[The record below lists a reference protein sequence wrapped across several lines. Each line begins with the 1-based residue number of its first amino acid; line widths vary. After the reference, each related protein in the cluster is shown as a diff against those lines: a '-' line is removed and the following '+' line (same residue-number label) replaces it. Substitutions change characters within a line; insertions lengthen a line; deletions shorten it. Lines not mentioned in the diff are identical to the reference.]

1 MKKHLLILFVAMF
14 AAAWSLNAQTI
25 VINEGF
31 ENGIQ
36 DSVWTQEYVVGETPW
51 AVESVE
57 DNLAFPT
64 DVWQGSKRAYLR
76 NTTGVTQ
83 GFKTRLVSKVMDL
96 SPNVIYQPEMTFWYA
111 NPKWTADRDTLRV
124 LYKTGHNADWKQ
136 LAEFSTASATWQKV
150 TLVLPEVNST
160 YQIAFEGTDN
170 LGRGIV
176 LDSIKLRSAPECTIP
191 YDINAT
197 SLGNGKVNI
206 TWNASWDADA
216 YELIVTKDSINPD
229 TVASIPDSLGI
240 VVIHEQVDG
249 LKQNAEVQLTSG
261 EYYYV
266 YVRSLCFKENSA
278 WNSEDPNQNGAYYFR
293 VKATKYLPYSYNF
306 NKDYNAGKLGRD
318 AEWTWGNNTGNYN
331 PFIST
336 HLNATECAQYSN
348 DGTMSLVF
356 TGTNSATTAIPAGK
370 YAYVAT
376 PALDDT
382 TVTNF
387 SLSTC
392 QVSFWATV
400 HKYTGR
406 NYAHSIIVGVMTDP
420 EDVTTFV
427 PVDTVSVWGTSTFQE
442 CIVDLAPYQG
452 EGTYVAFASNFDK
465 QNIFY
470 IDNLLIQQKPAVNKV
485 TKIYVNPR
493 DTYANITWEGNAKSY
508 NVLITSAEVEN
519 PSNPKAELVVEQAT
533 VNTNEYKA
541 TKLEADH
548 SWNRPYYVYIQAE
561 GTAWSYRYPFVTI
574 ASAKELPYEFDME
587 QASGAYYIGDNASKL
602 YPNEIGIFS
611 NDPDYPSVSTSNPY
625 KGSTCLYLTKDPG
638 NDSWVTFPMVDS
650 IQNKQMMFFLSG
662 NTTPAQVRATVGVMT
677 NPMDINTF
685 EPVSEFLLSANIYT
699 RCYVNFANY
708 KGEEGVIAIV
718 WSDVEGMELNTN
730 NYIDNVVIEEIAS
743 CLPPRNIQVEAFAD
757 SLALIWDKSIVNEWE
772 VILTKKRIYENQL
785 EGTAD
790 KVISTVGMD
799 NVLAV
804 DTFVWADTNT
814 DPVLSFGGLNW
825 YETYYVYLRSV
836 CGEEETWWL
845 EVVTRTACPEM
856 FSAPYVEDFEEGEGM
871 AIGCWQGFDTG
882 SGYPKIMSTP
892 NSGRQSLEL
901 WSTTT
906 THRSWI
912 VAPKVDLKLEDMM
925 IEYYARSYGS
935 TTKTVLYT
943 GFMTDPTDTATF
955 IPVDTFYIANGSKFY
970 KHTIDMAPFK
980 EHEGKYIAITTG
992 LATTLEMNSDVYID
1006 DIAIKNTYCAAPFD
1020 ITATDIEK
1028 NSIDIEWKGRTDD
1041 KWQVTVLDKYAPLDT
1056 DSNRIAPYDESNVIV
1071 KDTILTNRALHV
1083 EGLKSVTKY
1092 YFYIRPTC
1100 GDSIWAMDS
1109 IKSGCQKIN
1118 PNVPNKETFESYP
1131 SSTSYKVE
1139 QQADCWI
1146 GGNGNPKASTSYLPY
1161 IYKSTTYANSG
1172 ENSYKIYG
1180 YQSGSTDYT
1189 PAWIASPEIDC
1200 QSMNDLLVS
1209 FTYYM
1214 STTSTYALLYGVMT
1228 DPEDLSTFV
1237 VLDSVKGTGTFVPVN
1252 VDLSEHADSIPA
1264 GAKYFAWRTPYG
1276 TSTTAYIDDV
1286 SIITM
1291 KCPIV
1296 KPSYSELQ
1304 AESVRISSGLRVNNP
1319 WTLLITTKEIPADS
1333 LNTPGFTYPDS
1344 IVVYKETISARSKV
1358 VTGLTGET
1366 EYYVA
1371 VASVCEDSEPYWVTT
1386 SFLTPCKPI
1395 TPEALGTITFS
1406 KDEGYIAGSSAAR
1419 YLPCW
1424 TIGSKTPNLAP
1435 SSGYI
1440 PYVGET
1446 STYLRNDH
1454 NYLYLYS
1461 YIYTTSHN
1469 DGAYAIMP
1477 TLDVDS
1483 IKDYQVNFFA
1493 RGNTSATA
1501 NSQVIVG
1508 IITDPSDLNTFVVVD
1523 TLTLNKQA
1531 YEPFTISFENYQGDY
1546 LGNAGKNI
1554 MFLGEFGVTNY
1565 AYISEISVTKIPAC
1579 PAVKEIEVDSIGGDF
1594 AYISWESNA
1603 PKARL
1608 LFSTRELADSLKA
1621 DYVYLIDTIVT
1632 NYDSVRIDN
1641 LTPST
1646 QYFAYVQNLCED
1658 ENSEVSMKYARF
1670 LTDCPQEGKGFKAP
1684 YFNDFDATTAT
1695 GSGNKPDCWTGVYLT
1710 HDTVAT
1716 TQTYPYVNT
1725 TASNA
1730 YSGSNS
1736 MYMYSYW
1743 YSTSS
1748 NNKTIAVAPL
1758 VQGNLSDYMI
1768 SFYAKRSG
1776 TTTSY
1781 GGKLLVGYVT
1791 NTDPQAINSTFVLLD
1806 SVMVEDATQKYYD
1819 LSLADK
1825 EIPEGARIALK
1836 ADHSIQG
1843 LTGTSRY
1850 ASFYIDNFR
1859 IGLPPTCYPP
1869 TIEAGK
1875 TTLNTAEVNIT
1886 PYEEGN
1892 NLWQLAVIPDSIH
1905 EEIWDIKQYL
1915 DTMTTYMV
1923 TADSANFVVSGLD
1936 HSTTYQIYARTMCGG
1951 DDGNSAWTD
1960 NPISTITQYFYKDA
1974 YFFGFET
1981 SEEWI
1986 RSYLSTN
1993 DDYYLHPALRTGY
2006 QGGSNA
2012 TSYSYYPYSRENT
2025 SSYIYSSGPKDSKT
2039 NIGALCMYAT
2049 TSYYGAYIIFPS
2061 ITEPKD
2067 RSFSFKMRPGYL
2079 SEKTMKVSTTYATR
2093 IQVGTIDKGEGF
2105 ETFQP
2110 LAEIEQDVLKKT
2122 IVATEANNFLYT
2134 NYTLDVDSATLA
2146 DKQIVIYQPEPPTTS
2161 YAYIDN
2167 VELGEAK
2174 GFGLV
2179 SILGI
2184 NRKATE
2190 AEIIWGNIDGPW
2202 NLVLTTYNETT
2213 KETDTVATYTNLNKT
2228 SLVVTGLQPQ
2238 TTYGVTL
2245 SPVNAPE
2252 NSSYELISTKTFT
2265 TPCLPIEPN
2274 AKGEFFWDFNNPA
2287 EWEQSDVIVGN
2298 DAKDTA
2304 YYKPECFT
2312 TATTYTNSPS
2322 TSNVYYNWF
2331 IQRKGCA
2338 YTAAPTYSSTYVHY
2352 EYGVDDSPCLKVY
2365 SGSSTSS
2372 YMTPY
2377 IVLPELNCSFDTMMI
2392 EFYGRCFANY
2402 DATYSTVA
2410 SQNKMVSAT
2419 YLGASYSKSIVV
2431 GTLTDPND
2439 FSTLE
2444 VIDTL
2449 TYNQSNLPATTKV
2462 TDDPTGLR
2470 YWEKMQLP
2478 LASAKGKYI
2487 VLFQPAKGLFFLDN
2501 LSVKAVGDNIFAP
2514 KNPTV
2519 DSITLTSAQLSWEVK
2534 HPSLQSVLVL
2544 SEGELEILRDT
2555 IVGTTYTVNGLK
2567 PATTYQWYIYQTN
2580 GVNNSSR
2587 TEQVSFLTEC
2597 LPIDPS
2603 YTTSFEV
2610 DEGFWLLPGQ
2620 TSATYKQNICWVY
2633 GNAGS
2638 SGPGTSSYNYAST
2651 ATAGYAH
2658 DGAYAARLYAY
2669 STTQQTYLAMPA
2681 IADIAAYDTLQVN
2694 FWMRPGYHNPTTG
2707 QISTQYTLGTTAS
2720 TAEYYYSKSV
2730 IVGTMTDPDDPTTF
2744 VPIDTI
2750 GYEGTFAKGDAATR
2764 ANDYLF
2770 QKKKVSLRGATGPY
2784 VAFMTTLYAK
2794 GETRKATYDYMWLDD
2809 ISFSLVQECATP
2821 SDLTAENVLSDAAT
2835 LNWQGAATTE
2845 KFVLQVSTDPNFYY
2859 DTAFVYNDTLTEN
2872 TYTLTGLKPNTT
2884 YVWRV
2889 QAICNEEYGESE
2901 FTQKNTFTT
2910 ARIPFFLE
2918 DFRETALDP
2927 GWAFGTTPAIQV
2939 IDSLDVEIEG
2949 DNNTSYGFKRVTT
2962 NHGIYGAHYASPF
2975 YSSSTVATTT
2985 YDNYWFISPAI
2996 YLEPTK
3002 TAHLTLDMALTK
3014 SSVTTPSEGAPEESE
3029 MADDYTFMIA
3039 ISDDGGKTWKSE
3051 NAKVWNNTLPA
3062 GNQLRDIPSEA
3073 ENLRIDLAEFA
3084 GKNIK
3089 FAFYR
3094 EATTYKSATCAIHIG
3109 NIRVAYYDNFEVD
3122 MDACQYEDV
3131 DAYGI
3136 FVNGDEVEPGEQ
3148 QFMRVEQKGENDALI
3163 GQLDTVYNLMVNYIL
3178 APETIIADTIC
3189 EGESYTSVD
3198 FNGKSKPGVYRH
3210 KMQSALSCDSIV
3222 TLHLSV
3228 TPTLRAEDQIIT
3240 LCQGD
3245 TYTWNSKEYNR
3256 AGIYRD
3262 TTLSS
3267 LGCDSIETLVLSY
3280 HDAEDTIYVNA
3291 EVDITELP
3299 YTYESIE
3306 YPYAP
3311 GQAPIFYPTGTAK
3324 GVYVDTV
3331 LVQGVNCTAV
3341 LVHTLTVTNR
3351 HEGIEDIM
3359 SELGAG
3365 ARKVLYQDNMY
3376 IICKGEWYTATG
3388 QRISDPRK

>member
-51 AVESVE
+51 AVEGVE
-57 DNLAFPT
+57 DNLVFPA

-83 GFKTRLVSKVMDL
+83 GYKTRLVSKVMDL
-96 SPNVIYQPEMTFWYA
+96 SPNVVYQPEMTFWYA

-136 LAEFSTASATWQKV
+136 LAEYSTASATWQKV
-150 TLVLPEVNST
+150 TLILPEVNST

-191 YDINAT
+191 YDISTA

-206 TWNASWDADA
+206 TWSASWDADA
-216 YELIVTKDSINPD
+216 YELIVTKDSIDPD
-229 TVASIPDSLGI
+229 TVASIPDSLDI
-240 VVIHEQVDG
+240 VVIHKQVDG
-249 LKQNAEVQLTSG
+249 LKQNVEVQLTSG
-261 EYYYV
+261 AYYYV
-266 YVRSLCFKENSA
+266 YLRSLCFSENSA

-306 NKDYNAGKLGRD
+306 NMDYNAGKLGRD

-336 HLNATECAQYSN
+336 HLNATECAMYSN

-356 TGTNSATTAIPAGK
+356 TGTNSATTAIPAGQ

-442 CIVDLAPYQG
+442 CIVDLASYQG
-452 EGTYVAFASNFDK
+452 DGKYVAFASYFDK

-470 IDNLLIQQKPAVNKV
+470 IDNVLIQQKPAVNKV
-485 TKIYVNPR
+485 TKISVNPR

-519 PSNPKAELVVEQAT
+519 PSNPQAELIVEQAT

-561 GTAWSYRYPFVTI
+561 GAAWSYRYPFVTI

-611 NDPDYPSVSTSNPY
+611 NDPDYPSVSTTNPY
-625 KGSTCLYLTKDPG
+625 KGSSCLYLTKDPG

-685 EPVSEFLLSANIYT
+685 EPVSEFLLYANIYT

-718 WSDVEGMELNTN
+718 WSDVEGMEKNTI
-730 NYIDNVVIEEIAS
+730 NYIDNVVIEELAS
-743 CLPPRNIQVEAFAD
+743 CLPPKNIQVEAFAD

-785 EGTAD
+785 EGAVD
-790 KVISTVGMD
+790 KVISAVGMD
-799 NVLAV
+799 NVLVV
-804 DTFVWADTNT
+804 DTLVWTDTNT

-836 CGEEETWWL
+836 CGDEETWWI
-845 EVVTRTACPEM
+845 EVVAKTACPEM
-856 FSAPYVEDFEEGEGM
+856 FSAPYVESFEAGEGLE
-871 AIGCWQGFDTG
+871 IGCWQGFDTG
-882 SGYPKIMSTP
+882 SGYPKIMTTP

-901 WSTTT
+901 WSTST

-925 IEYYARSYGS
+925 MEFYARSYGS
-935 TTKTVLYT
+935 TTPSVLYT

-955 IPVDTFYIANGSKFY
+955 IPIDTFYMANGSKFY

-992 LATTLEMNSDVYID
+992 LATTLEKNSDVYID
-1006 DIAIKNTYCAAPFD
+1006 DITIKSTYCAAPYD
-1020 ITATDIEK
+1020 ITATDVEV

-1041 KWQVTVLDKYAPLDT
+1041 KWQVTVLDKYAPLNT
-1056 DSNRIAPYDESNVIV
+1056 DSNYIAPYDESNVII

-1100 GDSIWAMDS
+1100 GDSIWAVDS

-1118 PNVPNKETFESYP
+1118 PNVPNKQTFESYP
-1131 SSTSYKVE
+1131 SSTSYNIT

-1146 GGNGNPKASTSYLPY
+1146 GGNANPKASTSYLPY
-1161 IYKSTTYANSG
+1161 IYKSASNAGSG
-1172 ENSYKIYG
+1172 ENTYKIYG
-1180 YQSGSTDYT
+1180 YFSSTDADYT
-1189 PAWIASPEIDC
+1189 PAWLASPEVDC
-1200 QSMNDLLVS
+1200 QSMSDLLVS
-1209 FTYYM
+1209 FSYYM
-1214 STTSTYALLYGVMT
+1214 ATTATYALLYGVMT

-1237 VLDSVKGTGTFVPVN
+1237 VLDSIKGTGAVVSIN
-1252 VDLSEHADSIPA
+1252 VDLSEYADSIPA
-1264 GAKYFAWRTPYG
+1264 GARYFAWRTPYG
-1276 TSTTAYIDDV
+1276 ISTTAYIDDV

-1291 KCPIV
+1291 KCPVV
-1296 KPSYSELQ
+1296 KPSYSELE

-1319 WTLLITTKEIPADS
+1319 WTLLITKKEIPADS
-1333 LNTPGFTYPDS
+1333 LNSPGFTYPDS
-1344 IVVYKETISARSKV
+1344 IVVYKETISTRSKV
-1358 VTGLTGET
+1358 VTGLTEET

-1371 VASVCEDSEPYWVTT
+1371 AASLCEDSEPYWITT
-1386 SFLTPCKPI
+1386 SFLTPCKSA
-1395 TPEALGTITFS
+1395 TLEALGTITFS
-1406 KDEGYIAGSSAAR
+1406 KDEGYITGSTIAR

-1424 TIGSKTPNLAP
+1424 TIGNK
-1435 SSGYI
+1435 SGNATLTQTYI
-1440 PYVGET
+1440 PHVGT
-1446 STYLRNDH
+1446 NATYLRNKN
-1454 NYLYLYS
+1454 NYLYIYS
-1461 YIYTTSHN
+1461 YIYNSN
-1469 DGAYAIMP
+1469 FYDGAYAIMP
-1477 TLDVDS
+1477 PLAVDS

-1508 IITDPSDLNTFVVVD
+1508 IVTDPSDLNTFVAID

-1531 YEPFTISFENYQGDY
+1531 YEPFTVSFENYQGDY

-1554 MFLGEFGVTNY
+1554 MFLGEFGVTNH
-1565 AYISEISVTKIPAC
+1565 AYISEISVQKIPAC
-1579 PAVKEIEVDSIGGDF
+1579 PAVKEIEVDSIGDDF
-1594 AYISWESNA
+1594 AYISWESKA

-1608 LFSTRELADSLKA
+1608 LFATRELPDSIKA
-1621 DYVYLIDTIVT
+1621 DYIYLIDTIVT

-1641 LTPST
+1641 LTPAT
-1646 QYFAYVQNLCED
+1646 QYYVYVQNLCED

-1670 LTDCPQEGKGFKAP
+1670 MTDCPPEGKGIKAP
-1684 YFNDFDATTAT
+1684 YFNDFESSILT
-1695 GSGNKPDCWTGVYLT
+1695 GNGNKPDCWAGVQLAS
-1710 HDTVAT
+1710 DTVGT
-1716 TQTYPYVNT
+1716 TQNYPNVNN

-1730 YSGSNS
+1730 YSGSKS
-1736 MYMYSYW
+1736 MYVYSYF
-1743 YSTSS
+1743 SGTTSS
-1748 NNKTIAVAPL
+1748 TKTIAVAPRMA
-1758 VQGNLSDYMI
+1758 GNLNEYLV
-1768 SFYAKRSG
+1768 SFYAKKSG
-1776 TTTSY
+1776 TTDSY
-1781 GGKLLVGYVT
+1781 GNKLLIGYVT
-1791 NTDPQAINSTFVLLD
+1791 DTDQKAINNTFVPLGTVL
-1806 SVMVEDATQKYYD
+1806 VEDATHKYYE

-1825 EIPEGARIALK
+1825 EIPAGAQLAIK

-1843 LTGTSRY
+1843 FTGTSGY

-1869 TIEAGK
+1869 TMEAGK
-1875 TTLNTAEVNIT
+1875 TTLYTAEVNIT

-1905 EEIWDIKQYL
+1905 KKIWDIKQYL

-1923 TADSANFVVSGLD
+1923 TADSINFVVSGLD
-1936 HSTTYQIYARTMCGG
+1936 HSTVYQVYARTMCGG
-1951 DDGNSAWTD
+1951 NDGNSAWTD
-1960 NPISTITQYFYKDA
+1960 KSISLTTDALLKDS

-1981 SEEWI
+1981 SEGWV
-1986 RSYLSTN
+1986 RSYLAT
-1993 DDYYLHPALRTGY
+1993 DDQYYIHPALKTGCT
-2006 QGGSNA
+2006 NA
-2012 TSYSYYPYSRENT
+2012 TTWSYYPYCQENG
-2025 SSYIYSSGPKDSKT
+2025 SSVYASGPSDSKT
-2039 NIGALCMYAT
+2039 NRGALRMYAT
-2049 TSYYGAYIIFPS
+2049 SSNYGAYVIFPG
-2061 ITEPKD
+2061 IAEAKD

-2079 SEKTMKVSTTYATR
+2079 TASTMKVSSTYPTR
-2093 IQVGTIDKGEGF
+2093 IQVGTIDKGAGF

-2110 LAEIEQDVLKKT
+2110 LAEIEQDVLNKT
-2122 IVATEANNFLYT
+2122 KVATEANNYFYT
-2134 NYTLDVDSATLA
+2134 NYTLEFDSATMA
-2146 DKQIVIYQPEPPTTS
+2146 DKQIVIYQPKSPTTS
-2161 YAYIDN
+2161 YAYIDE

-2174 GFGLV
+2174 GYGLV
-2179 SILGI
+2179 SILDI
-2184 NRKATE
+2184 NKKATE
-2190 AEIIWGNIDGPW
+2190 AEIIWSKVDGPW

-2213 KETDTVATYTNLNKT
+2213 KETDTVATYTNLKKT
-2228 SLVVTGLQPQ
+2228 SLVLTDLQPQ

-2245 SPVNAPE
+2245 SPVNGPE
-2252 NSSYELISTKTFT
+2252 DSSYELTSTKTFT

-2312 TATTYTNSPS
+2312 TATTYTTSPS
-2322 TSNVYYNWF
+2322 TTTVYYNWF
-2331 IQRKGCA
+2331 IQRKGCG
-2338 YTAAPTYSSTYVHY
+2338 YTSAPTSSSTYTHY
-2352 EYGVDDSPCLKVY
+2352 EYGMDDSPCLKVC

-2402 DATYSTVA
+2402 DATYSTVS
-2410 SQNKMVSAT
+2410 SQNKMVAAT
-2419 YLGASYSKSIVV
+2419 YLGAAYSKSIVV

-2439 FSTLE
+2439 ISTLE

-2449 TYNQSNLPATTKV
+2449 TYKQSNLPATTKV

-2501 LSVKAVGDNIFAP
+2501 LSIKAVGDNIFAP

-2534 HPSLQSVLVL
+2534 HPTLQSVLVF
-2544 SEGELEILRDT
+2544 SEGEVEILRDT

-2567 PATTYQWYIYQTN
+2567 PATTYQWYVYQTN

-2620 TSATYKQNICWVY
+2620 TSATYKQNVCWVY
-2633 GNAGS
+2633 GNAGTA
-2638 SGPGTSSYNYAST
+2638 GPGTSSYNYAST
-2651 ATAGYAH
+2651 ATSGYAY

-2681 IADIAAYDTLQVN
+2681 MEDIAAYDTLQVN
-2694 FWMRPGYHNPTTG
+2694 FYMRPGYHNPTTG
-2707 QISTQYTLGTTAS
+2707 VISTQYTLGSTAS

-2730 IVGTMTDPDDPTTF
+2730 IVGTMTDPNDPTTF
-2744 VPIDTI
+2744 VPIDTV
-2750 GYEGTFAKGDAATR
+2750 GYDGTFAKGDAASV
-2764 ANDYLF
+2764 ANDFLF

-2784 VAFMTTLYAK
+2784 VAFMATLYAK
-2794 GETRKATYDYMWLDD
+2794 GAEKKSTSDYMWLDD
-2809 ISFSLVQECATP
+2809 ISFSLVQECANP
-2821 SDLTAENVLSDAAT
+2821 SNMTVENVSSDAAT
-2835 LNWQGAATTE
+2835 LNWQGAATVE
-2845 KFVLQVSTDPNFYY
+2845 KFVLQVSTDPDFYN
-2859 DTAFVYNDTLTEN
+2859 DTAFVYNDTLTAN
-2872 TYTLTGLKPNTT
+2872 TYALTGLKPHTR

-2889 QAICNEEYGESE
+2889 QAICGEEYGESE
-2901 FTQKNTFTT
+2901 FSQNNTFIT

-2918 DFRETALDP
+2918 DFRETVLESD
-2927 GWAFGTTPAIQV
+2927 WTYGTTPAIQV
-2939 IDSLDVEIEG
+2939 IDSLDVVIDGE
-2949 DNNTSYGFKRVTT
+2949 NNTSYGFKRVTT
-2962 NHGIYGAHYASPF
+2962 NHGIFGTHYASPF
-2975 YSSSTVATTT
+2975 YSSSTVTTT
-2985 YDNYWFISPAI
+2985 SYDNYWLVSPII

-3014 SSVTTPSEGAPEESE
+3014 SSSSTPSAGAPEESE
-3029 MADDYTFMIA
+3029 MADDFTFMIA

-3051 NAKVWNNTLPA
+3051 NTKVWNNTLPA
-3062 GNQLRDIPSEA
+3062 GSQLRDIPSEA

-3094 EATTYKSATCAIHIG
+3094 EATTYLSATSAIHIG
-3109 NIRVAYYDNFEVD
+3109 NVRLAYYDNFEVN

-3136 FVNGDEVEPGEQ
+3136 FINGDDVEPGEQ
-3148 QFMRVEQKGENDALI
+3148 QFMRVEQKGEGDALM
-3163 GQLDTVYNLMVNYIL
+3163 GQLDTIYNLMVNYKL

-3189 EGESYTSVD
+3189 EGDSYTSVD
-3198 FNGKSKPGVYRH
+3198 FNGKSRPGVYRH

-3228 TPTLRAEDQIIT
+3228 TPTLRAEDQIIA
-3240 LCQGD
+3240 LCPGE

-3267 LGCDSIETLVLSY
+3267 LGCDSIQTLVLSFNE
-3280 HDAEDTIYVNA
+3280 AEDTIYA
-3291 EVDITELP
+3291 ASEVDITELP
-3299 YTYESIE
+3299 FTYENVQ
-3306 YPYAP
+3306 YPYAA

-3324 GVYVDTV
+3324 GVYNDTV
-3331 LVQGVNCTAV
+3331 LVQGVNCVAV
-3341 LVHTLTVTNR
+3341 LVHTLTVTDR
-3351 HEGIEDIM
+3351 HEGIEDVM
-3359 SELGAG
+3359 NELGAG
-3365 ARKVLYQDNMY
+3365 ARKVLYQDNLY
-3376 IICKGEWYTATG
+3376 IICNDEWYTATG
-3388 QRISDPRK
+3388 QKVNDPRK

>member
-1 MKKHLLILFVAMF
+1 M
-14 AAAWSLNAQTI
+14 
-25 VINEGF
+25 
-31 ENGIQ
+31 
-36 DSVWTQEYVVGETPW
+36 
-51 AVESVE
+51 
-57 DNLAFPT
+57 
-64 DVWQGSKRAYLR
+64 
-76 NTTGVTQ
+76 
-83 GFKTRLVSKVMDL
+83 
-96 SPNVIYQPEMTFWYA
+96 
-111 NPKWTADRDTLRV
+111 
-124 LYKTGHNADWKQ
+124 
-136 LAEFSTASATWQKV
+136 
-150 TLVLPEVNST
+150 
-160 YQIAFEGTDN
+160 
-170 LGRGIV
+170 
-176 LDSIKLRSAPECTIP
+176 
-191 YDINAT
+191 
-197 SLGNGKVNI
+197 
-206 TWNASWDADA
+206 
-216 YELIVTKDSINPD
+216 
-229 TVASIPDSLGI
+229 
-240 VVIHEQVDG
+240 
-249 LKQNAEVQLTSG
+249 
-261 EYYYV
+261 
-266 YVRSLCFKENSA
+266 
-278 WNSEDPNQNGAYYFR
+278 
-293 VKATKYLPYSYNF
+293 
-306 NKDYNAGKLGRD
+306 
-318 AEWTWGNNTGNYN
+318 
-331 PFIST
+331 
-336 HLNATECAQYSN
+336 
-348 DGTMSLVF
+348 
-356 TGTNSATTAIPAGK
+356 
-370 YAYVAT
+370 
-376 PALDDT
+376 
-382 TVTNF
+382 
-387 SLSTC
+387 
-392 QVSFWATV
+392 
-400 HKYTGR
+400 
-406 NYAHSIIVGVMTDP
+406 
-420 EDVTTFV
+420 
-427 PVDTVSVWGTSTFQE
+427 
-442 CIVDLAPYQG
+442 
-452 EGTYVAFASNFDK
+452 
-465 QNIFY
+465 
-470 IDNLLIQQKPAVNKV
+470 
-485 TKIYVNPR
+485 
-493 DTYANITWEGNAKSY
+493 
-508 NVLITSAEVEN
+508 
-519 PSNPKAELVVEQAT
+519 
-533 VNTNEYKA
+533 
-541 TKLEADH
+541 
-548 SWNRPYYVYIQAE
+548 
-561 GTAWSYRYPFVTI
+561 
-574 ASAKELPYEFDME
+574 
-587 QASGAYYIGDNASKL
+587 
-602 YPNEIGIFS
+602 
-611 NDPDYPSVSTSNPY
+611 
-625 KGSTCLYLTKDPG
+625 
-638 NDSWVTFPMVDS
+638 
-650 IQNKQMMFFLSG
+650 
-662 NTTPAQVRATVGVMT
+662 
-677 NPMDINTF
+677 
-685 EPVSEFLLSANIYT
+685 
-699 RCYVNFANY
+699 
-708 KGEEGVIAIV
+708 
-718 WSDVEGMELNTN
+718 
-730 NYIDNVVIEEIAS
+730 
-743 CLPPRNIQVEAFAD
+743 
-757 SLALIWDKSIVNEWE
+757 
-772 VILTKKRIYENQL
+772 
-785 EGTAD
+785 
-790 KVISTVGMD
+790 
-799 NVLAV
+799 
-804 DTFVWADTNT
+804 
-814 DPVLSFGGLNW
+814 
-825 YETYYVYLRSV
+825 
-836 CGEEETWWL
+836 
-845 EVVTRTACPEM
+845 
-856 FSAPYVEDFEEGEGM
+856 EDFEAGNGQE
-871 AIGCWQGFDTG
+871 IGCWQGFDTG
-882 SGYPKIMSTP
+882 SGYPKIMTTH
-892 NSGRQSLEL
+892 NSGKQSLEL

-906 THRSWI
+906 LHRSWI

-925 IEYYARSYGS
+925 IEFYARSYGS
-935 TTKTVLYT
+935 TTKSVLYT

-955 IPVDTFYIANGSKFY
+955 IPVDTFYMANGSKFY

-1006 DIAIKNTYCAAPFD
+1006 DISFKSTYCAAPYD

-1041 KWQVTVLDKYAPLDT
+1041 KWQVTVLDKYAPLNT
-1056 DSNRIAPYDESNVIV
+1056 DSNYIAPYDESNVIV

-1083 EGLKSVTKY
+1083 EGLKAVTKY

-1100 GDSIWAMDS
+1100 GDSIWAVDS

-1180 YQSGSTDYT
+1180 YFYNTTDNT

-1214 STTSTYALLYGVMT
+1214 STTSTYTLLYGVMT
-1228 DPEDLSTFV
+1228 DPKDLSTFV
-1237 VLDSVKGTGTFVPVN
+1237 VLDSVKGTGGLAPVN
-1252 VDLSEHADSIPA
+1252 VDLSEYADSIPA

-1276 TSTTAYIDDV
+1276 VSTTAYIDDV

-1358 VTGLTGET
+1358 VTGLTEQT
-1366 EYYVA
+1366 QFYVA
-1371 VASVCEDSEPYWVTT
+1371 ATSVCEDSEPYWVTT
-1386 SFLTPCKPI
+1386 SFLTPCKSV

-1406 KDEGYIAGSSAAR
+1406 KDEGYITGSAATR

-1424 TIGSKTPNLAP
+1424 TIGSKTPNLAA
-1435 SSGYI
+1435 SSSYI
-1440 PYVGET
+1440 PYVATTASYMHNE
-1446 STYLRNDH
+1446 H

-1461 YIYTTSHN
+1461 YIYNTSHY

-1508 IITDPSDLNTFVVVD
+1508 IITDPSDLNTFVAVD
-1523 TLTLNKQA
+1523 TLTLNKQV

-1579 PAVKEIEVDSIGGDF
+1579 PSVTEILVDSIGEDF
-1594 AYISWESNA
+1594 AYLSWASKA
-1603 PKARL
+1603 QKARL
-1608 LFSTRELADSLKA
+1608 LISPIELADSLKE

-1632 NYDSVRIDN
+1632 NYDSVRVDN
-1641 LTPST
+1641 LDPAAT
-1646 QYFAYVQNLCED
+1646 YYAYVQNLCES
-1658 ENSEVSMKYARF
+1658 ENSPVSMTYARF
-1670 LTDCPQEGKGFKAP
+1670 MTNCPVEKGFKAP
-1684 YFNDFDATTAT
+1684 YFNDFEATTAT
-1695 GSGNKPDCWTGVYLT
+1695 GTGNKPDCWYGVYLT
-1710 HDTVAT
+1710 EDAVGS
-1716 TQTYPYVNT
+1716 TQSYPYVNT
-1725 TASNA
+1725 TATYA
-1730 YSGSNS
+1730 YSGSRT
-1736 MYMYSYW
+1736 MYIYSYFSGTAN
-1743 YSTSS
+1743 Y
-1748 NNKTIAVAPL
+1748 KTYAVAPKM
-1758 VQGNLSDYMI
+1758 QGNLNDYLV
-1768 SFYAKRSG
+1768 SFYARRGG
-1776 TTTSY
+1776 TTASY
-1781 GGKLLVGYVT
+1781 GGKLLIGYVT
-1791 NTDPQAINSTFVLLD
+1791 STDQKAIDSTFVLLD
-1806 SVMVEDATQKYYD
+1806 SVMIEDATQKYYEV
-1819 LSLADK
+1819 SLADK
-1825 EIPEGARIALK
+1825 VIPVGAYITLK
-1836 ADHSIQG
+1836 ADHSVQG
-1843 LTGTSRY
+1843 LTGTSGY

-1869 TIEAGK
+1869 TIEAGN
-1875 TTLNTAEVNIT
+1875 TTLTTAEVNIT

-1892 NLWQLAVIPDSIH
+1892 NLWQLAVLPDSIY
-1905 EEIWDIKQYL
+1905 EKIIDIKQYL
-1915 DTMTTYMV
+1915 DTANAHMV
-1923 TADSANFVVSGLD
+1923 IADSMNFVVSGLQD
-1936 HSTTYQIYARTMCGG
+1936 GTTYQIFARTVCGG

-1960 NPISTITQYFYKDA
+1960 KPITIMTQYYYKDT

-1981 SEEWI
+1981 SEGWI
-1986 RSYLSTN
+1986 RSHLATS
-1993 DDYYLHPALRTGY
+1993 DQYYLHPALRVGY
-2006 QGGSNA
+2006 QGGSNT
-2012 TSYSYYPYSRENT
+2012 TSYSYYPYSHENGT
-2025 SSYIYSSGPKDSKT
+2025 YIYAYGPKDSKT
-2039 NIGALCMYAT
+2039 SIGALRMYAT

-2061 ITEPKD
+2061 ISEPKD

-2079 SEKTMKVSTTYATR
+2079 TEKTMKVSTTYATR
-2093 IQVGTIDKGEGF
+2093 IQVGTIDKGAGF

-2110 LAEIEQDVLKKT
+2110 LAEIEQDVLDKT
-2122 IVATEANNFLYT
+2122 IVANEENNYFYT

-2146 DKQIVIYQPEPPTTS
+2146 DKQIVLYQPKPLTTS
-2161 YAYIDN
+2161 YAYIDE

-2179 SILGI
+2179 SILDI

-2190 AEIIWGNIDGPW
+2190 AEIIWSNLDGPW
-2202 NLVLTTYNETT
+2202 NLVVTTYNETT
-2213 KETDTVATYTNLNKT
+2213 KQIDTVATYTNLNKT

-2245 SPVNAPE
+2245 SPVNAPA
-2252 NSSYELISTKTFT
+2252 NTIYDVVSTKTFT
-2265 TPCLPIEPN
+2265 TPCLPLEPN
-2274 AKGEFFWDFNNPA
+2274 AKGEFFWNFNNPA
-2287 EWEQSDVIVGN
+2287 EWEQSDVLVGGN
-2298 DAKDTA
+2298 AKDTA

-2312 TATTYTNSPS
+2312 TATTYTTSPS

-2338 YTAAPTYSSTYVHY
+2338 YTSAPTASSTYDHY

-2402 DATYSTVA
+2402 DATYSTPA
-2410 SQNKMVSAT
+2410 SQNKMISAT
-2419 YLGASYSKSIVV
+2419 YLGASYSQSIVV

-2449 TYNQSNLPATTKV
+2449 TYKQSNLPATTKV
-2462 TDDPTGLR
+2462 TDDPAGLR

-2487 VLFQPAKGLFFLDN
+2487 VLFQTAKGLFFLDD
-2501 LSVKAVGDNIFAP
+2501 LSIKAVGDNIFSP

-2534 HPSLQSVLVL
+2534 HPSLQSVVVL
-2544 SEGELEILRDT
+2544 LEDELEILRDT

-2567 PATTYQWYIYQTN
+2567 PATTYQWYMYQTN
-2580 GVNNSSR
+2580 GVSNSST
-2587 TEQVSFLTEC
+2587 TEQVSFTTEC

-2620 TSATYKQNICWVY
+2620 TSATYKQNKCWVY
-2633 GNAGS
+2633 GNAGTAA
-2638 SGPGTSSYNYAST
+2638 PGTSSYNYAST

-2658 DGAYAARLYAY
+2658 DGAYAARLYAS

-2681 IADIAAYDTLQVN
+2681 LDVAAYDTLQVN
-2694 FWMRPGYHNPTTG
+2694 FWMRPGYHNPTTE

-2750 GYEGTFAKGDAATR
+2750 GYEGTFAKGDAANQ
-2764 ANDYLF
+2764 ANDFLF

-2784 VAFMTTLYAK
+2784 VAFMATLYAK
-2794 GETRKATYDYMWLDD
+2794 GAEKKSTSDYMWLDD
-2809 ISFSLVQECATP
+2809 VSFSLIQECANPTGM
-2821 SDLTAENVLSDAAT
+2821 TAENILSDAAT

-2845 KFVLQVSTDPNFYY
+2845 KFVLQVSTDPDFYY

-2872 TYTLTGLKPNTT
+2872 TYTLTGLKPHTA

-2889 QAICNEEYGESE
+2889 QAICSEEYGESE
-2901 FTQKNTFTT
+2901 FTQNNTFTT
-2910 ARIPFFLE
+2910 ARVPFFLE

-2927 GWAFGTTPAIQV
+2927 DWTFGTTPAIQV
-2939 IDSLDVEIEG
+2939 IDSLDVEIKG
-2949 DNNTSYGFKRVTT
+2949 DNSTSYGFKRVTT

-2975 YSSSTVATTT
+2975 YSSSTVATTS
-2985 YDNYWFISPAI
+2985 YDYYWLISPAI

-3014 SSVTTPSEGAPEESE
+3014 STTITPSEGAPGESE

-3073 ENLRIDLAEFA
+3073 ENIRIDLAEFA

-3094 EATTYKSATCAIHIG
+3094 EAQTYNAATCAIHIG

-3331 LVQGVNCTAV
+3331 LVQGTTCTAV
-3341 LVHTLTVTNR
+3341 LVHTLNVIDR

>member
-356 TGTNSATTAIPAGK
+356 TGTNSATTAIPAGQ

-906 THRSWI
+906 SHRSWI

-935 TTKTVLYT
+935 TSKSVLYT

-955 IPVDTFYIANGSKFY
+955 IPVDTFYMENGSKFY

-1006 DIAIKNTYCAAPFD
+1006 DIAIKSTYCAAPFD

-1237 VLDSVKGTGTFVPVN
+1237 VLDSVKGTGAFVPVN

-1286 SIITM
+1286 SIITI

-1344 IVVYKETISARSKV
+1344 IVAYKETISARSKV

-1371 VASVCEDSEPYWVTT
+1371 AASVCEDSEPYWVTT

-1461 YIYTTSHN
+1461 YIYNTSHN

-1554 MFLGEFGVTNY
+1554 MFLCEFGVTNY

-1646 QYFAYVQNLCED
+1646 QYFVYVQNLCED

-1819 LSLADK
+1819 LSLANK

-1905 EEIWDIKQYL
+1905 EKIWDIKQYL

-1986 RSYLSTN
+1986 RSHLSTN

-2012 TSYSYYPYSRENT
+2012 TSYSYYPYSQENT

-2039 NIGALCMYAT
+2039 NIGALRMYAT

-2079 SEKTMKVSTTYATR
+2079 TEKTMKVSTTYATR

-2179 SILGI
+2179 SILDI

-2213 KETDTVATYTNLNKT
+2213 KQTDTVATYTNLNKT

-2287 EWEQSDVIVGN
+2287 EWEQSDVLVGGN
-2298 DAKDTA
+2298 ANDTA

-2322 TSNVYYNWF
+2322 TTTVYYNWF

-2338 YTAAPTYSSTYVHY
+2338 YTAAPTYSSSYVHY

-2377 IVLPELNCSFDTMMI
+2377 IVLPELNCSFDSMMI

-2402 DATYSTVA
+2402 DATHSTV
-2410 SQNKMVSAT
+2410 SNQNKMASAT

-2462 TDDPTGLR
+2462 TDDPAGLR

-2487 VLFQPAKGLFFLDN
+2487 VLFQTAHGLFFLDD
-2501 LSVKAVGDNIFAP
+2501 LSIKAVGDNIFSP

-2580 GVNNSSR
+2580 GVSNSST

-2633 GNAGS
+2633 GNAGTAA
-2638 SGPGTSSYNYAST
+2638 PGTSSYNYAST
-2651 ATAGYAH
+2651 ATTGYAH

-2681 IADIAAYDTLQVN
+2681 LDVAAYDTLQVN

-2872 TYTLTGLKPNTT
+2872 TYTLTGLKPHTT

-2975 YSSSTVATTT
+2975 YSSSTVATTS
-2985 YDNYWFISPAI
+2985 YDYYWLISPAI

-3073 ENLRIDLAEFA
+3073 ENIRIDLAEFA

-3109 NIRVAYYDNFEVD
+3109 NVRVAYYDNFEVD

-3148 QFMRVEQKGENDALI
+3148 QFMRVEQKGENDAMI

-3331 LVQGVNCTAV
+3331 LVQGTTCTAV
-3341 LVHTLTVTNR
+3341 LVHTLTVTDR
-3351 HEGIEDIM
+3351 YEGIEDIM

-3388 QRISDPRK
+3388 QKTSDPRK